1 MQLSKSSM
9 AIYYSLPRSLSTTSL
24 HFLPNQYSY
33 SPGKPSLL
41 SRRNIHQWRRLQI
54 IASKRRHFRIRNSA
68 FCAPKHEKN
77 EEPTHGSLSHVVG
90 KSTGF
95 FRSVLPGGGWWS
107 LPEHDEAQFASTKPV
122 TVWFAVRR
130 MWELVGDER
139 WIAFVAFG
147 ALIFAAVSSI
157 PKHCLIFLKKFLREF
172 HFLLLRYVICSF
184 VADF

>member
-41 SRRNIHQWRRLQI
+41 SRRNIHQWRLQI

-68 FCAPKHEKN
+68 FCAPKHGKN

-95 FRSVLPGGGWWS
+95 FRSVFPGGGWWS

-157 PKHCLIFLKKFLREF
+157 PKHCLIFFLN
-172 HFLLLRYVICSF
+172 ICVNFIFCFS
-184 VADF
+184 DM

>member
-9 AIYYSLPRSLSTTSL
+9 AICYSLQRSLNITSL
-24 HFLPNQYSY
+24 HSLPNQYSY
-33 SPGKPSLL
+33 SPGKPSILF
-41 SRRNIHQWRRLQI
+41 RRNIHQGGLQI
-54 IASKRRHFRIRNSA
+54 IASKRRHFRIRNSV

-77 EEPTHGSLSHVVG
+77 EEPTNGSLSHVVG

-95 FRSVLPGGGWWS
+95 FRSVFPGRGWWS

-157 PKHCLIFLKKFLREF
+157 SKHCLIFFKKFLLEF